1 MRRSGVDL
9 VRDPDADLVAAC
21 RNPLEDGFES
31 AFETLFLRYRD
42 RAYSI
47 AYRVTGS
54 AVDAM
59 DAVQESFGV
68 VFRKLSGF
76 RADSLFSTWL
86 FRIVVN
92 CSIDQRRREV
102 ARGMIT
108 GERAELA
115 MGEAVAEGAGPDAA
129 AATTEVGSDVQHAM
143 GKLSP
148 KLRAVLAL
156 RYLEAMSY
164 DELSK
169 TLEVSLG
176 TVKSRLARA
185 HLALERVIREQFP
198 QLDLGGLPRFDGKGV
213 AG

>member
-1 MRRSGVDL
+1 VEL
-9 VRDPDADLVAAC
+9 VRDPDAELVLAC
-21 RNPLEDGFES
+21 RNPLDDGFEG
-31 AFETLFLRYRD
+31 AFEKLFLRYRD

-59 DAVQESFGV
+59 DAVQESFGL
-68 VFRKLSGF
+68 VFRKLGGF
-76 RADSLFSTWL
+76 RSDSLFSTWL

-92 CSIDQRRREV
+92 CSIDQRRREQ
-102 ARGMIT
+102 AKGMVT
-108 GERAELA
+108 GETAELA
-115 MGEAVAEGAGPDAA
+115 MGEAVSEGAGPDAMA
-129 AATTEVGSDVQHAM
+129 AATEVGSDVQQAL

-164 DELSK
+164 EELAQ

-198 QLDLGGLPRFDGKGV
+198 QLDLGDEAALGRNGV